1 MSVNVS
7 PAQMLQ
13 SGFVRKVGQ
22 CLERTGLPSNMLCVE
37 LTESLF
43 LGRSL
48 TSVRTILDEMHTLGV
63 TLALDDFGTGYS
75 SLAYL
80 KRFPVNKLKIDQSF
94 VRHVVE
100 DTDDQ
105 AIASTIVSI
114 GKSLRLTVL
123 AEGVETKAQLAW
135 LCAQRCDFA
144 QGYHFSPPLP
154 PEDMAAMLR
163 RQPFLTGE

>member
-1 MSVNVS
+1 MNFPGETVDELLLMKQGELDV
-7 PAQMLQ
+7 LQ
-13 SGFVRKVGQ
+13 FILLKGQ
-22 CLERTGLPSNMLCVE
+22 TC
-37 LTESLF
+37 
-43 LGRSL
+43 
-48 TSVRTILDEMHTLGV
+48 
-63 TLALDDFGTGYS
+63 
-75 SLAYL
+75 
-80 KRFPVNKLKIDQSF
+80 LKIDQSF